1 MSIINRIIRHLGRE
15 NYAIDTSLSN
25 SDIFKI
31 VWSKLICLI
40 RGVLLKPRLHNSK
53 GFLFVGKG
61 CKFRFCNKISLGRTV
76 TFGDY
81 VEINALSHEGVSIG
95 NDVSILKNTIIECT
109 GVIRNIGE
117 GISIGNNVGIAQN
130 CFIQVRGKVAI
141 GNYVIFG
148 PNVSI
153 FSENHNFN
161 NPDLP
166 VSVQGESRKGVTIE
180 DGVWI
185 GTRSVVLDGVTIG
198 KNSIVAAGSVV
209 NKNVPPNTIYGG
221 VPAKLIKIRNKSD

>member
-1 MSIINRIIRHLGRE
+1 VNIINKLIRHLGRE
-15 NYAIDTSLSN
+15 NYSIDVALSS
-25 SDIFKI
+25 SDITKI
-31 VWSKLICLI
+31 AWSKFICLV
-40 RGVLLKPRLHNSK
+40 RGVFLKPWLHSSK

-76 TFGDY
+76 TIGDY
-81 VEINALSHEGVSIG
+81 VEINALSRNGVTIG
-95 NDVSILKNTIIECT
+95 NDVSILKNSIIECT
-109 GVIRNIGE
+109 GVIRKLGE
-117 GISIGNNVGIAQN
+117 GLSIGNNVGIAQN
-130 CFIQVRGKVAI
+130 CFIQVRGKVVI

-185 GTRSVVLDGVTIG
+185 GTRSVILDGVTIG

-209 NKNVPPNTIYGG
+209 NKNVPPFFIVGG
-221 VPAKLIKIRNKSD
+221 IPAKVIRSRRKE

>member
-1 MSIINRIIRHLGRE
+1 MIIINRIIRHLGRE
-15 NYAIDTSLSN
+15 NYSVDSSLSK
-25 SDIFKI
+25 SDISKI
-31 VWSKLICLI
+31 AWSKFICLV
-40 RGVLLKPRLHNSK
+40 RGVFLKPWLHSSK

-61 CKFRFCNKISLGRTV
+61 CKFRFCNKISIGRTV

-81 VEINALSHEGVSIG
+81 VEINALSREGVSIG

-109 GVIRNIGE
+109 GVIRNLGE
-117 GISIGNNVGIAQN
+117 GILIGNNVGIAQN
-130 CFIQVRGKVAI
+130 CFIQVRGKVVI

-161 NPDLP
+161 NPDM
-166 VSVQGESRKGVTIE
+166 SISMQGESRKGVTIE

-185 GTRSVVLDGVTIG
+185 GTRSVILDGVTIG

-209 NKNVPPNTIYGG
+209 TKNVPPNTIYGG
-221 VPAKLIKIRNKSD
+221 VPAKLLKTRNKSD